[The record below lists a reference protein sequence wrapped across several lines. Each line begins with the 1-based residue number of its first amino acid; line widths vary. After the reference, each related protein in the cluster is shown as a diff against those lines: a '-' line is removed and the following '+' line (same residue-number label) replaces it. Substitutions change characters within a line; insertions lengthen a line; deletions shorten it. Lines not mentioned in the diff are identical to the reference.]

1 MAKRSIS
8 WIAVP
13 LAVFLATMSNSR
25 AQERLRTASNPSNP
39 TVETPSGIRT
49 DRLSPRQLRVWAA
62 IEAIVFAQDGFG
74 RLSHPK
80 LHSLWQWAETSGH
93 VIHVQMVEPRDRW
106 DHEAGKFMVEKFDPD
121 GQKHIAAIRL
131 CLPVIDRVIVR
142 KRAPHED
149 GFIQYEGLRKKERY
163 AEALG
168 HELAHAV
175 WVLGD
180 ARHTCLVEDLNRE
193 VDELYRRRQAAHGEV
208 WNEQMRKHLKRIQ
221 SWIDQIERP
230 AETAEVEVWHELLE
244 RRRGRS
250 AVSVSLAGT
259 RTPENACRKALSSD
273 LGGSVIASVLSS
285 K

>member
-1 MAKRSIS
+1 M
-8 WIAVP
+8 
-13 LAVFLATMSNSR
+13 
-25 AQERLRTASNPSNP
+25 
-39 TVETPSGIRT
+39 
-49 DRLSPRQLRVWAA
+49 
-62 IEAIVFAQDGFG
+62 
-74 RLSHPK
+74 
-80 LHSLWQWAETSGH
+80 
-93 VIHVQMVEPRDRW
+93 IHVQMVEPRDRW

-175 WVLGD
+175 WILGD
-180 ARHTCLVEDLNRE
+180 HRHARLVEDLGRE

-221 SWIDQIERP
+221 SWMDQIEKP
-230 AETAEVEVWHELLE
+230 AETAEVEVWQELLE
-244 RRRGRS
+244 SRRGRS
-250 AVSVSLAGT
+250 GVSVSITGT
-259 RTPENACRKALSSD
+259 RMREKACKKALISDVRGYVTSSD
-273 LGGSVIASVLSS
+273 LIASILSS